1 MIALTNRLTIKE
13 EENVI
18 VFHGFGWFSW
28 MSKVFSWLFMVFFFS
43 LPLSTML
50 GFFFAKPSDVFEVR

>member
-18 VFHGFGWFSW
+18 VFSRFWL
-28 MSKVFSWLFMVFFFS
+28 VFMDVQGIFMAFYGLFFS